1 MPVDSATVFEIG
13 IMFIKTPASMPQ
25 YLYVCCQYVYVCFNT
40 TSLFRAREGLG
51 KRRTGTRQGLYYS
64 SWMVC
69 GLYRDGGNL
78 YSEVP
83 SPLHA

>member
-1 MPVDSATVFEIG
+1 MC
-13 IMFIKTPASMPQ
+13 MFVASILNRG
-25 YLYVCCQYVYVCFNT
+25 YFNT

-51 KRRTGTRQGLYYS
+51 KRRTGTRQGLCYS

-78 YSEVP
+78 YSQIP
-83 SPLHA
+83 SPLRA